1 MPVAFISQYVSE
13 QMRKEVNL
21 KTEAT
26 NAERTARYL
35 ADEPRLRD
43 RVVVPKVNWQF
54 TGESVMTAECVLLS
68 LFRPLD
74 ARETVLT
81 CLSIARSFVDACRLT
96 DKDRIAAAGFSLK
109 EVMDTATEAFSAMV
123 FRWGWVRPLSPAAR
137 GRSVLA
143 ESASSLGQHALTRLL
158 SRSQVHSDPHPG
170 NILVR
175 AHPKHPSKPQVV
187 LIDHGLYV
195 EMSEE
200 FRHQYC
206 LLWRSLFVGDVKSIE
221 DIAVSWGI
229 RRQNSDIFASLTLL
243 RPHRLRKKPSTEEQT
258 PEERKSAA
266 IARQEQQAGLKDR
279 IKTMLESEE
288 LIPRP
293 LIFITRAMRMMQGN
307 NQAVGSPSNRI
318 NILAHWAADGLA
330 LSTPQHSQSLRALG
344 LRAYTVEK
352 LRLVIF
358 RVVLVF
364 VDVGFVLTRVRAWVQ
379 ERMGKT
385 GERMEDLLEKQV
397 TVRRSFSL
405 YSSPSPSPPRPQP
418 LPLPL
423 SRSPSLSPR
432 PRALTLRLRST
443 LLTHCTC
450 RRWRGKSSAS
460 SSTTRPSPV
469 EPLPPPSPSFTR
481 LSLLSPLCTAIP
493 L

>member
-43 RVVVPKVNWQF
+43 RVAVPKVNWQW
-54 TGESVMTAECVLLS
+54 TGESVMTAECVPSPLLS
-68 LFRPLD
+68 F
-74 ARETVLT
+74 
-81 CLSIARSFVDACRLT
+81 LSLSCSPDHVERTQLCR
-96 DKDRIAAAGFSLK
+96 R
-109 EVMDTATEAFSAMV
+109 
-123 FRWGWVRPLSPAAR
+123 LSPHRQGAHR
-137 GRSVLA
+137 RR
-143 ESASSLGQHALTRLL
+143 RLL
-158 SRSQVHSDPHPG
+158 AQAGHGHGDRGVLGHGVPVGLGASLFHFSRCLGRKLTTLISRPQVHSDPHPG

-175 AHPKHPSKPQVV
+175 ANPKHPSQPQVV

-206 LLWRSLFVGDVKSIE
+206 LLWRSLFVGDVKTIE
-221 DIAVSWGI
+221 DIAVAWGI

-243 RPHRLRKKPSTEEQT
+243 RPHRLRKKPPPEEQT

-318 NILAHWAADGLA
+318 NIFAAGAADGLA
-330 LSTPQHSQSLRALG
+330 LSTPEHSQSLRVLG

-364 VDVGFVLTRVRAWVQ
+364 VDVGFVLTRMRAWVQ
-379 ERMGKT
+379 ERMGNK

-397 TVRRSFSL
+397 TVRPSFSP
-405 YSSPSPSPPRPQP
+405 SSLFSLFLCVP
-418 LPLPL
+418 LK
-423 SRSPSLSPR
+423 
-432 PRALTLRLRST
+432 AVNVTLTRR
-443 LLTHCTC
+443 TC
-450 RRWRGKSSAS
+450 RKWRAQSSAS
-460 SSTTRPSPV
+460 SSTTRRSPV
-469 EPLPPPSPSFTR
+469 DPLPPLPPPLSPS
-481 LSLLSPLCTAIP
+481 LSRAHIYLYRPPCCPSPVTKQLVALARRP
-493 L
+493 R

>member
-1 MPVAFISQYVSE
+1 M
-13 QMRKEVNL
+13 
-21 KTEAT
+21 
-26 NAERTARYL
+26 
-35 ADEPRLRD
+35 
-43 RVVVPKVNWQF
+43 
-54 TGESVMTAECVLLS
+54 
-68 LFRPLD
+68 
-74 ARETVLT
+74 
-81 CLSIARSFVDACRLT
+81 
-96 DKDRIAAAGFSLK
+96 
-109 EVMDTATEAFSAMV
+109 
-123 FRWGWVRPLSPAAR
+123 
-137 GRSVLA
+137 
-143 ESASSLGQHALTRLL
+143 
-158 SRSQVHSDPHPG
+158 HSDPHPG